1 MFILLRS
8 WSEITFGI
16 NILSRYRKS
25 FLHIRMKTALQNA
38 EFTNIRI
45 LQNGSLEIWSEE
57 TRRKK
62 MKAESNEKRGNRK

>member
-1 MFILLRS
+1 
-8 WSEITFGI
+8 
-16 NILSRYRKS
+16 
-25 FLHIRMKTALQNA
+25 MKTALQNA